1 MDVLGMEFQTTKEI
15 SNKEGR
21 LDSGIVFN
29 PSLPLAEQVV
39 DYYRSM
45 ILDGSMRL
53 GDELP
58 PTNKFE
64 GVSHVTVLNAYR
76 KLADQGYITLQRAKK
91 TRVAKSFENQR
102 YVILVPYKKQSALF
116 EDALFTKCQQLAF
129 YKERKPDVFYLGHG
143 DDIRTLEEAK
153 ASIPDSLN
161 TAISQGQIRAAF
173 IHLSEHMPGVIDL
186 LKEKNVPF
194 VSLSPLQNAPYVYWN
209 EFKIYED
216 AVRLLTS
223 KGCRN
228 IKICPWHWA
237 TPPAELKGLLRE
249 FPGLEW
255 GGKVISK
262 SSIPIEAGRNFAFD
276 CLKSSKKKTDAL
288 IVADDIIGL
297 GALIAIKEKGLRIPD
312 DIRLLVTSHKSQ
324 ILPAF
329 SGCDII
335 LTPFDALVTK
345 AVSLIE
351 AVISGEESV
360 GTYEEINHLILSAE
374 ETKDIN
380 SLI

>member
-1 MDVLGMEFQTTKEI
+1 MRVKMEIQTAKGI
-15 SNKEGR
+15 SSKDGQVAPG
-21 LDSGIVFN
+21 LVFN

-45 ILDGSMRL
+45 ILDGRL
-53 GDELP
+53 RFGDELP
-58 PTNKFE
+58 SAKQFE

-76 KLADQGYITLQRAKK
+76 KLADQGYITLQKAKK
-91 TRVAKSFENQR
+91 TRVARSFENQR

-116 EDALFTKCQQLAF
+116 EDALFAKCQQLAF

-161 TAISQGQIRAAF
+161 TAISQGQVRAAL
-173 IHLSEHMPGVIDL
+173 IHLSEHMPGVIEL

-255 GGKVISK
+255 GGKVIAK

-276 CLKSSKKKTDAL
+276 CLKPSKEKTDAL

-297 GALIAIKEKGLRIPD
+297 GALIALKEKGLRIPE
-312 DIRLLVTSHKSQ
+312 DIRLVITSYKSQ

-329 SGCDII
+329 SGCDVI

-351 AVISGEESV
+351 NVIGGEKSA
-360 GTYEEINHLILSAE
+360 GTYEEINHQVLSAE
-374 ETKDIN
+374 ETKNIS